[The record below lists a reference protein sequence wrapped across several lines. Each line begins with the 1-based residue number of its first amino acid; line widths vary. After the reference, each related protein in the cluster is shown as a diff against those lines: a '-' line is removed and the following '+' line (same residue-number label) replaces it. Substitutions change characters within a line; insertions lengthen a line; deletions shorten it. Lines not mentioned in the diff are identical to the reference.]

1 MGMSTERDAAADAG
15 EGHDR
20 DRDRSHD
27 HSDGR
32 DQVRDLEERS
42 RDRALEGRVVLVA
55 GASSGMGRATALALA
70 AAGASLTLAARGEEG
85 LAAVAAAARREG
97 AAEPLAVPTDAT
109 DRAAAGRLV
118 AAAVGRFGRVDALVA
133 TVGTNI
139 PRRTLGELTEASWA
153 EMVAINLSAAFNL
166 TQAVVPALREGGGGQ
181 IVYVSSSAAKRPDAS
196 GVAYQAT
203 KAGVVGLAH
212 GTMEEERAHGI
223 RTTVVFP
230 GLTDTPMVL
239 KRPTP
244 PPPETLALALQPEDV
259 AAAILFVLRLP
270 ARAHVPELL
279 LYPSRL

>member
-1 MGMSTERDAAADAG
+1 MAATIPELG
-15 EGHDR
+15 FGRGPGQDR
-20 DRDRSHD
+20 DL
-27 HSDGR
+27 DG
-32 DQVRDLEERS
+32 S
-42 RDRALEGRVVLVA
+42 VVLVA

-70 AAGASLTLAARGEEG
+70 AAGASLVLAARGEEA
-85 LAAVAAAARREG
+85 LTEVAAAVRQADG
-97 AAEPLAVPTDAT
+97 ADPLAVPTDAT
-109 DRAAAGRLV
+109 DRAAVGRLIDAGV
-118 AAAVGRFGRVDALVA
+118 DRFGRIDTTVV

-139 PRRTLGELTEASWA
+139 PRRTLGELTDTSWA
-153 EMVAINLSAAFNL
+153 DMLAINLTAAFNL
-166 TQAVVPALREGGGGQ
+166 TQAVVPVMRERGGL

-212 GTMEEERAHGI
+212 GTMEEERQHGI

-244 PPPETLALALQPEDV
+244 TPPDVLARALQPEDV
-259 AAAILFVLRLP
+259 AAACLFVVRLP